1 MIGMDFNICCL
12 TCPPMQVC
20 VFTADEMFICERHR
34 ININSQRRPFCEYED
49 EKISVSVRVCVYSI
63 SNTTPARSH
72 F

>member
-1 MIGMDFNICCL
+1 
-12 TCPPMQVC
+12 MQIC

-63 SNTTPARSH
+63 SNPTPARSH